1 MRAVILILIGLGLA
15 WAYPKLKKQYQAH
28 KTPLIVDT
36 VQKVDEPHKNE
47 ICCDPIKPSGPG
59 DAWLPRVKQL
69 EKQLEQF
76 RTQNPNHKSQN

>member
-36 VQKVDEPHKNE
+36 VQKVDEPHKIE
-47 ICCDPIKPSGPG
+47 FVPIKLPGPG
-59 DAWLPRVKQL
+59 DHLLPRVKQL

-76 RTQNPNHKSQN
+76 KNPSPKSQN

>member
-1 MRAVILILIGLGLA
+1 MRVARLILLCLGLA
-15 WAYPKLKKQYQAH
+15 WAYPKLKKQYEAH
-28 KTPLIVDT
+28 KTPPSIDM

-47 ICCDPIKPSGPG
+47 ICCGPIKPSGPG

-76 RTQNPNHKSQN
+76 RTPNPKPQN